1 MENIKAQLL
10 NFCWEILDEKET
22 RLKKRSA
29 ELQES
34 LGSET
39 KSSAGDKH
47 ETGRA
52 MVQLEQEK
60 LGKQLVELDKTKAM
74 LQKVDI
80 VKDAEKVVLGSLV
93 KTSVADYFIAISAG
107 PFKKEGF
114 SAFCISAS
122 APIAQL
128 LLGKEQGDDITFNG
142 TQMEIL
148 EVL

>member
-1 MENIKAQLL
+1 MIKKTLL
-10 NFCWEILDEKET
+10 EFCWNHVDART
-22 RLKKRSA
+22 ARLKKQGD

-60 LGKQLVELDKTKAM
+60 LSQQVQELDTTRSILKK
-74 LQKVDI
+74 I
-80 VKDAEKVVLGSLV
+80 NIDAPSNKIRMGSLV
-93 KTSVADYFIAISAG
+93 KTSMADYFIAISAG
-107 PFKKEGF
+107 AFKKNDKVIY
-114 SAFCISAS
+114 CISAN

-128 LLGKEQGDDITFNG
+128 LLGKEKGENFVFNG
-142 TQMEIL
+142 KEQSVL
-148 EVL
+148 EVD

>member
-1 MENIKAQLL
+1 MLKIKEDLL
-10 NFCWEILDEKET
+10 QFCWDDVDVRT
-22 RLKKRSA
+22 ASLKKRSD

-34 LGSET
+34 LNSET

-60 LGKQLVELDKTKAM
+60 LGKQLLELDKKKAT

-80 VKDAEKVVLGSLV
+80 TKTSNKIVLGSLV
-93 KTSVADYFIAISAG
+93 KTSLANYFIAISAG
-107 PFKKEGF
+107 AFKKEGVDV
-114 SAFCISAS
+114 FCVSPN

-128 LLGKEQGDDITFNG
+128 LLGKEHGDTVTFNG
-142 TQMEIL
+142 KKIEIL
-148 EVL
+148 SIE

>member
-1 MENIKAQLL
+1 MKKDLL
-10 NFCWEILDEKET
+10 EFCWKQVDERTT
-22 RLKKRSA
+22 RLKKQSD

-60 LGKQLVELDKTKAM
+60 LGQQLQELEATRSILKKINIEKPSDK
-74 LQKVDI
+74 I
-80 VKDAEKVVLGSLV
+80 RLGSLV
-93 KTSVADYFIAISAG
+93 KTSMANYFIAISAG
-107 PFKKEGF
+107 TFNCDDEVVY
-114 SAFCISAS
+114 CISAS

-128 LLGKEQGDDITFNG
+128 LLGKEKGENFAFNG
-142 TQMEIL
+142 KEQSIL
-148 EVL
+148 EVI

>member
-1 MENIKAQLL
+1 M
-10 NFCWEILDEKET
+10 DEKT
-22 RLKKRSA
+22 ARLKKRSA

-60 LGKQLVELDKTKAM
+60 LGKQLVELDKTKAI
-74 LQKVDI
+74 LQKVDVAKNADKI
-80 VKDAEKVVLGSLV
+80 VLGSLV
-93 KTSVADYFIAISAG
+93 KTSGADYFIAVSTG
-107 PFKKEGF
+107 VYTNEGT
-114 SAFCISAS
+114 SIFCISPG

-128 LLGKEQGDDITFNG
+128 LLGKEKGDKIVFNG
-142 TQMEIL
+142 KEI
-148 EVL
+148 EVLDVS

>member
-1 MENIKAQLL
+1 MKKELL
-10 NFCWEILDEKET
+10 EFCRKYVDDRT
-22 RLKKRSA
+22 SRLKKQSD

-60 LGKQLVELDKTKAM
+60 LGQQLLELDTTRSILNKINI
-74 LQKVDI
+74 D
-80 VKDAEKVVLGSLV
+80 
-93 KTSVADYFIAISAG
+93 KTSVKICLGSWVKTTMADYFIAISAG
-107 PFKKEGF
+107 AFKKGDGIIY
-114 SAFCISAS
+114 CISGN

-128 LLGKEQGDDITFNG
+128 LLGKEKGARFVFNG
-142 TQMEIL
+142 KEHTVL
-148 EVL
+148 EVG